1 MRKLN
6 IYMKNQLY
14 DKKLNRQ
21 TYINNNVVIYV
32 SEIKN

>member
-1 MRKLN
+1 
-6 IYMKNQLY
+6 MKNQLY

-21 TYINNNVVIYV
+21 TYINNNVVICV